1 MNTTKLEI
9 YRNALIKILDY
20 DNLRHYIDDEAYS
33 TDKQIEAYFKLYH
46 PEYQIIF
53 CAVSG
58 DPLDGEFSFAY
69 SIVAKREDTLIH
81 VMIHNDWD
89 NGITTVS
96 ECKPLITKNKAQANP
111 IH

>member
-33 TDKQIEAYFKLYH
+33 KLYH

-58 DPLDGEFSFAY
+58 DPMDGEFSFAY

-96 ECKPLITKNKAQANP
+96 ECKPLIAKNKTQSNP